1 MRAPP
6 GLFATGLMTIGC
18 WVRGG
23 SSCTV
28 VGVHI
33 TVHLEL
39 SFQRTRSLTRLCSRD
54 RVHAIVFNKTTL
66 STRDVSFTIHVTS
79 MRVGAGGGT
88 TADSYSTDVC
98 IRSEAMFVPTTTSEP
113 PNIAY
118 LTRS

>member
-1 MRAPP
+1 MR
-6 GLFATGLMTIGC
+6 
-18 WVRGG
+18 
-23 SSCTV
+23 TV
-28 VGVHI
+28 VSLQKSVGLI
-33 TVHLEL
+33 EQMMLMMSGNADEL

-54 RVHAIVFNKTTL
+54 RVHAIMFNKTSL
-66 STRDVSFTIHVTS
+66 STRNVSFTIHVTS

-118 LTRS
+118 LTRSY